1 MLYCVTYTRVN
12 LVSLT
17 YLQNRRC
24 IKFWG
29 CHVCLNFIVCA
40 PVQVIMQSPNNIDTS
55 RSLQNTRN
63 QEQSMYDQA
72 NLILDVLTGMLDSR

>member
-1 MLYCVTYTRVN
+1 MFASFHRAL
-12 LVSLT
+12 
-17 YLQNRRC
+17 
-24 IKFWG
+24 
-29 CHVCLNFIVCA
+29 

-72 NLILDVLTGMLDSR
+72 NLILDVLTGC